1 MKIIKGIQKT
11 PEKVVVYG
19 PEGIGKSTFLSCF
32 PEPLFIDTEGST
44 KHMNVSRLPNP
55 QSWMELLEEIMD
67 YEDSLGVD
75 MGLSDLEEWDSLS
88 TLALAAKVKEL
99 YGENLTNDEIQ
110 NFKTVK
116 DICDY
121 LK

>member
-1 MKIIKGIQKT
+1 MSLE
-11 PEKVVVYG
+11 EK
-19 PEGIGKSTFLSCF
+19 L
-32 PEPLFIDTEGST
+32 
-44 KHMNVSRLPNP
+44 
-55 QSWMELLEEIMD
+55 ELLEEIMD
-67 YEDSLGVD
+67 YEDSLEVD
-75 MGLSDLEEWDSLS
+75 MVLSNLEEWDSLS

>member
-1 MKIIKGIQKT
+1 MSLE
-11 PEKVVVYG
+11 EK
-19 PEGIGKSTFLSCF
+19 L
-32 PEPLFIDTEGST
+32 D
-44 KHMNVSRLPNP
+44 
-55 QSWMELLEEIMD
+55 LLEEIMD

-75 MGLSDLEEWDSLS
+75 MVLSDLEEWDSLS

-121 LK
+121 LI

>member
-1 MKIIKGIQKT
+1 
-11 PEKVVVYG
+11 
-19 PEGIGKSTFLSCF
+19 
-32 PEPLFIDTEGST
+32 
-44 KHMNVSRLPNP
+44 
-55 QSWMELLEEIMD
+55 MD

-75 MGLSDLEEWDSLS
+75 MVLSDLEEWDALS

>member
-1 MKIIKGIQKT
+1 MSLE
-11 PEKVVVYG
+11 EK
-19 PEGIGKSTFLSCF
+19 L
-32 PEPLFIDTEGST
+32 
-44 KHMNVSRLPNP
+44 
-55 QSWMELLEEIMD
+55 ELLEEIMD
-67 YEDSLGVD
+67 YEDSLKVD
-75 MGLSDLEEWDSLS
+75 MVLSDLEEWDSLS
-88 TLALAAKVKEL
+88 TLALAAKVREL

>member
-1 MKIIKGIQKT
+1 MSLE
-11 PEKVVVYG
+11 EK
-19 PEGIGKSTFLSCF
+19 L
-32 PEPLFIDTEGST
+32 
-44 KHMNVSRLPNP
+44 
-55 QSWMELLEEIMD
+55 ELLEEIMD
-67 YEDSLGVD
+67 YEDPLGVD
-75 MGLSDLEEWDSLS
+75 MVLSDLEEWDSLS

>member
-1 MKIIKGIQKT
+1 MSLE
-11 PEKVVVYG
+11 EK
-19 PEGIGKSTFLSCF
+19 L
-32 PEPLFIDTEGST
+32 
-44 KHMNVSRLPNP
+44 
-55 QSWMELLEEIMD
+55 ELLEEIMD

-75 MGLSDLEEWDSLS
+75 MVLSDLEEWDSLS

-99 YGENLTNDEIQ
+99 YGENLKNDEIQ

>member
-1 MKIIKGIQKT
+1 MSLE
-11 PEKVVVYG
+11 EK
-19 PEGIGKSTFLSCF
+19 L
-32 PEPLFIDTEGST
+32 
-44 KHMNVSRLPNP
+44 
-55 QSWMELLEEIMD
+55 ELLEEIMD

-75 MGLSDLEEWDSLS
+75 MVLSDLEEWDSLS

>member
-1 MKIIKGIQKT
+1 MQIKIDQVKEDNT
-11 PEKVVVYG
+11 VSLEEK
-19 PEGIGKSTFLSCF
+19 L
-32 PEPLFIDTEGST
+32 D
-44 KHMNVSRLPNP
+44 
-55 QSWMELLEEIMD
+55 LLEEIMD

-75 MGLSDLEEWDSLS
+75 MVLSDLEEWDSLS

>member
-1 MKIIKGIQKT
+1 MSLE
-11 PEKVVVYG
+11 EK
-19 PEGIGKSTFLSCF
+19 L
-32 PEPLFIDTEGST
+32 D
-44 KHMNVSRLPNP
+44 
-55 QSWMELLEEIMD
+55 LLEEIMD

-75 MGLSDLEEWDSLS
+75 MVLSDLEECDSLS
-88 TLALAAKVKEL
+88 TLALASKVKEL

>member
-1 MKIIKGIQKT
+1 MSLE
-11 PEKVVVYG
+11 EK
-19 PEGIGKSTFLSCF
+19 L
-32 PEPLFIDTEGST
+32 
-44 KHMNVSRLPNP
+44 
-55 QSWMELLEEIMD
+55 ELLEEIMD

-75 MGLSDLEEWDSLS
+75 MVLSDLEEWDSLS

-121 LK
+121 LR

>member
-1 MKIIKGIQKT
+1 MSLE
-11 PEKVVVYG
+11 EK
-19 PEGIGKSTFLSCF
+19 L
-32 PEPLFIDTEGST
+32 
-44 KHMNVSRLPNP
+44 
-55 QSWMELLEEIMD
+55 ELLEEIMD
-67 YEDSLGVD
+67 YEDSLEVD
-75 MGLSDLEEWDSLS
+75 MVLSDLEEWDSLS

-99 YGENLTNDEIQ
+99 YGKNLTNDEIQ

>member
-1 MKIIKGIQKT
+1 MSLE
-11 PEKVVVYG
+11 EK
-19 PEGIGKSTFLSCF
+19 L
-32 PEPLFIDTEGST
+32 
-44 KHMNVSRLPNP
+44 
-55 QSWMELLEEIMD
+55 ELLEEIMD

-75 MGLSDLEEWDSLS
+75 MVLSDLEEWDSLS

-110 NFKTVK
+110 DFKTVK

>member
-1 MKIIKGIQKT
+1 MQIKIDRVKEDNT
-11 PEKVVVYG
+11 VSLEEK
-19 PEGIGKSTFLSCF
+19 L
-32 PEPLFIDTEGST
+32 
-44 KHMNVSRLPNP
+44 
-55 QSWMELLEEIMD
+55 ELLEEIMD

-75 MGLSDLEEWDSLS
+75 MVLSDLEEWDSLS

>member
-1 MKIIKGIQKT
+1 MSLE
-11 PEKVVVYG
+11 EK
-19 PEGIGKSTFLSCF
+19 L
-32 PEPLFIDTEGST
+32 
-44 KHMNVSRLPNP
+44 
-55 QSWMELLEEIMD
+55 ELLEEIMD

-75 MGLSDLEEWDSLS
+75 MVLSDLEEWDSLS

-99 YGENLTNDEIQ
+99 YGENLTYDEIQ

>member
-1 MKIIKGIQKT
+1 MYSVVMQIKIDQVKEDNT
-11 PEKVVVYG
+11 VSLEEK
-19 PEGIGKSTFLSCF
+19 L
-32 PEPLFIDTEGST
+32 
-44 KHMNVSRLPNP
+44 
-55 QSWMELLEEIMD
+55 ELLEEIMD
-67 YEDSLGVD
+67 YEDSLEVD
-75 MGLSDLEEWDSLS
+75 MVLSDLEEWDSLS
-88 TLALAAKVKEL
+88 TLALAAKVREL

>member
-1 MKIIKGIQKT
+1 MSLE
-11 PEKVVVYG
+11 EK
-19 PEGIGKSTFLSCF
+19 L
-32 PEPLFIDTEGST
+32 
-44 KHMNVSRLPNP
+44 
-55 QSWMELLEEIMD
+55 ELLEEIMD

-75 MGLSDLEEWDSLS
+75 MVLSDLEEWDSLS
-88 TLALAAKVKEL
+88 TLALVAKVREL

>member
-1 MKIIKGIQKT
+1 MYSVVMQIKIDQVKEDNT
-11 PEKVVVYG
+11 VEEK
-19 PEGIGKSTFLSCF
+19 L
-32 PEPLFIDTEGST
+32 
-44 KHMNVSRLPNP
+44 
-55 QSWMELLEEIMD
+55 ELLEEIMD

-75 MGLSDLEEWDSLS
+75 MVLSDLEEWDSLS

>member
-1 MKIIKGIQKT
+1 MQIKIDQVKEDNT
-11 PEKVVVYG
+11 VSLEEK
-19 PEGIGKSTFLSCF
+19 L
-32 PEPLFIDTEGST
+32 
-44 KHMNVSRLPNP
+44 
-55 QSWMELLEEIMD
+55 ELLEEIMD

-75 MGLSDLEEWDSLS
+75 MVLSDLEEWDSLS

-110 NFKTVK
+110 NFITVK

>member
-1 MKIIKGIQKT
+1 MYSVVMQIKIDQVKEDNT
-11 PEKVVVYG
+11 VSLEEK
-19 PEGIGKSTFLSCF
+19 L
-32 PEPLFIDTEGST
+32 D
-44 KHMNVSRLPNP
+44 
-55 QSWMELLEEIMD
+55 LLEEIMD

-75 MGLSDLEEWDSLS
+75 MVLSDLEEWDSLS

>member
-1 MKIIKGIQKT
+1 MYSVVMQIKIDQVKEDNT
-11 PEKVVVYG
+11 VSLEEK
-19 PEGIGKSTFLSCF
+19 L
-32 PEPLFIDTEGST
+32 
-44 KHMNVSRLPNP
+44 
-55 QSWMELLEEIMD
+55 ELLEEIMD

-75 MGLSDLEEWDSLS
+75 MVLSDLEEWDSLS

-110 NFKTVK
+110 NFITVK

>member
-1 MKIIKGIQKT
+1 MSLE
-11 PEKVVVYG
+11 EK
-19 PEGIGKSTFLSCF
+19 L
-32 PEPLFIDTEGST
+32 
-44 KHMNVSRLPNP
+44 
-55 QSWMELLEEIMD
+55 ELLEEIMD

-75 MGLSDLEEWDSLS
+75 MVLSDLEEWDSLS

-116 DICDY
+116 YICDY

>member
-1 MKIIKGIQKT
+1 MYSVVMQIKIDQVKEDNT
-11 PEKVVVYG
+11 VSLEEK
-19 PEGIGKSTFLSCF
+19 L
-32 PEPLFIDTEGST
+32 
-44 KHMNVSRLPNP
+44 
-55 QSWMELLEEIMD
+55 ELLEEIMD

-75 MGLSDLEEWDSLS
+75 MVLSDLEEWDSLS

>member
-1 MKIIKGIQKT
+1 MCSVVTQIKIDQVKEDNT
-11 PEKVVVYG
+11 VSLDEK
-19 PEGIGKSTFLSCF
+19 L
-32 PEPLFIDTEGST
+32 
-44 KHMNVSRLPNP
+44 
-55 QSWMELLEEIMD
+55 ELLEEIMD

-75 MGLSDLEEWDSLS
+75 MVLSDLEEWDSLS

>member
-1 MKIIKGIQKT
+1 MSLE
-11 PEKVVVYG
+11 EK
-19 PEGIGKSTFLSCF
+19 L
-32 PEPLFIDTEGST
+32 
-44 KHMNVSRLPNP
+44 
-55 QSWMELLEEIMD
+55 ELLEEIMD
-67 YEDSLGVD
+67 YEGVD
-75 MGLSDLEEWDSLS
+75 MVLSDLEEWDSLS

>member
-1 MKIIKGIQKT
+1 MNLE
-11 PEKVVVYG
+11 EK
-19 PEGIGKSTFLSCF
+19 L
-32 PEPLFIDTEGST
+32 
-44 KHMNVSRLPNP
+44 
-55 QSWMELLEEIMD
+55 ELLEEIMD

-75 MGLSDLEEWDSLS
+75 MVLSDLEEWDSLS

>member
-1 MKIIKGIQKT
+1 
-11 PEKVVVYG
+11 
-19 PEGIGKSTFLSCF
+19 
-32 PEPLFIDTEGST
+32 
-44 KHMNVSRLPNP
+44 
-55 QSWMELLEEIMD
+55 MD

-75 MGLSDLEEWDSLS
+75 MVLSDLEEWDSLS

>member
-1 MKIIKGIQKT
+1 MSLE
-11 PEKVVVYG
+11 EK
-19 PEGIGKSTFLSCF
+19 L
-32 PEPLFIDTEGST
+32 
-44 KHMNVSRLPNP
+44 
-55 QSWMELLEEIMD
+55 ELLEEIMD

-75 MGLSDLEEWDSLS
+75 MVLSDLEEWDSLS
-88 TLALAAKVKEL
+88 TLALAAKVKVL

>member
-1 MKIIKGIQKT
+1 MSLE
-11 PEKVVVYG
+11 EK
-19 PEGIGKSTFLSCF
+19 L
-32 PEPLFIDTEGST
+32 
-44 KHMNVSRLPNP
+44 
-55 QSWMELLEEIMD
+55 ELLEEIMD

-75 MGLSDLEEWDSLS
+75 MVLSDLEEWDSLS

-99 YGENLTNDEIQ
+99 YGENLTDDEIQ

>member
-1 MKIIKGIQKT
+1 MSLE
-11 PEKVVVYG
+11 EK
-19 PEGIGKSTFLSCF
+19 L
-32 PEPLFIDTEGST
+32 
-44 KHMNVSRLPNP
+44 
-55 QSWMELLEEIMD
+55 ELLEEIMD
-67 YEDSLGVD
+67 YEHSLGFD
-75 MGLSDLEEWDSLS
+75 MVLSDLEEWDSLS

>member
-1 MKIIKGIQKT
+1 MGLE
-11 PEKVVVYG
+11 EK
-19 PEGIGKSTFLSCF
+19 L
-32 PEPLFIDTEGST
+32 D
-44 KHMNVSRLPNP
+44 
-55 QSWMELLEEIMD
+55 LLEEIMD

-75 MGLSDLEEWDSLS
+75 MVLSDLEEWDSLS

>member
-1 MKIIKGIQKT
+1 MSLE
-11 PEKVVVYG
+11 EK
-19 PEGIGKSTFLSCF
+19 L
-32 PEPLFIDTEGST
+32 
-44 KHMNVSRLPNP
+44 
-55 QSWMELLEEIMD
+55 ELLEEIMD

-75 MGLSDLEEWDSLS
+75 MVLSDLEEWDSFS

>member
-1 MKIIKGIQKT
+1 MSLE
-11 PEKVVVYG
+11 EK
-19 PEGIGKSTFLSCF
+19 L
-32 PEPLFIDTEGST
+32 
-44 KHMNVSRLPNP
+44 
-55 QSWMELLEEIMD
+55 ELLEEIMD

-75 MGLSDLEEWDSLS
+75 MVLSDLEVWDSLS

>member
-1 MKIIKGIQKT
+1 MSLE
-11 PEKVVVYG
+11 EK
-19 PEGIGKSTFLSCF
+19 L
-32 PEPLFIDTEGST
+32 
-44 KHMNVSRLPNP
+44 
-55 QSWMELLEEIMD
+55 ELLEEIMD

-75 MGLSDLEEWDSLS
+75 MVVYDLEEWDSLS

>member
-1 MKIIKGIQKT
+1 MSLE
-11 PEKVVVYG
+11 EK
-19 PEGIGKSTFLSCF
+19 L
-32 PEPLFIDTEGST
+32 D
-44 KHMNVSRLPNP
+44 
-55 QSWMELLEEIMD
+55 LLEEIMD

-75 MGLSDLEEWDSLS
+75 MVLSDLEEWDSLS

-110 NFKTVK
+110 NLKTVK

>member
-1 MKIIKGIQKT
+1 MSLE
-11 PEKVVVYG
+11 EK
-19 PEGIGKSTFLSCF
+19 L
-32 PEPLFIDTEGST
+32 
-44 KHMNVSRLPNP
+44 
-55 QSWMELLEEIMD
+55 ELLEEIMD
-67 YEDSLGVD
+67 YVDSLGVD
-75 MGLSDLEEWDSLS
+75 MVLSDLEEWDSLS